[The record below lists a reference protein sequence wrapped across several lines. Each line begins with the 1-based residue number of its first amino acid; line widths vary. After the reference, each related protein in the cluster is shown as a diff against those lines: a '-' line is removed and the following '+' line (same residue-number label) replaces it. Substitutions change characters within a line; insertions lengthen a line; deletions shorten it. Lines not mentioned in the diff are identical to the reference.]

1 MKKRILML
9 TWTSR
14 KIRGFC
20 PFIFKNEISWII
32 HLGYNISHLLCFRSV
47 KKVIISQVTSTSF
60 FLWFYYRNWTVD
72 VVLHLQKRKH
82 VLRFGNLIG
91 FSVSSKIYKRIYHTI
106 HSVGN
111 ISHCSMQYSFCYW
124 NNWKKKP
131 LWCWNLSWH
140 KLSDDTS
147 IISLDSMCLAVENG
161 VLQFLFLFCEG
172 GMVQLLSN
180 LRCELTKVFRIY
192 LFIYADI

>member
-124 NNWKKKP
+124 NNWKIKTALMLKFE
-131 LWCWNLSWH
+131 LTQAIGRYLNH
-140 KLSDDTS
+140 KLRFNVLGCRRRGSTVFIPFLWGGNGS
-147 IISLDSMCLAVENG
+147 ITFKSAVWAYQG
-161 VLQFLFLFCEG
+161 
-172 GMVQLLSN
+172 
-180 LRCELTKVFRIY
+180 I
-192 LFIYADI
+192 